1 MFIFISPFEFLQKVN
16 RVEVDHGPQDSC
28 QPNENTGGEDDY
40 PIQGEFGILEL
51 EAGCRCH
58 DICPDKP
65 ERDHPQQVKAPARTD
80 EDQGNRHETGRAS
93 QEYICKSTAV
103 MYLLLVKTIG
113 CPIGVLHGLAFKDQ
127 DLPAKNE
134 QAKQAHQ
141 CQECVQADLRYGM

>member
-1 MFIFISPFEFLQKVN
+1 M
-16 RVEVDHGPQDSC
+16 
-28 QPNENTGGEDDY
+28 
-40 PIQGEFGILEL
+40 LEL

-65 ERDHPQQVKAPARTD
+65 ERDHPQQVKAPTRTD

-93 QEYICKSTAV
+93 QEDIRKGNTV
-103 MYLLLVKTIG
+103 MDFLPVKTIG
-113 CPIGVLHGLAFKDQ
+113 CSVWVLHGFACKNH

-141 CQECVQADLRYGM
+141 YQEYVKADLRYGR